1 MKHLLFFFYCVNV
14 SWMWGC
20 LVYMFVMLIR
30 NKKGKD
36 LKNYFDANII
46 YYAFIMVLFWLF
58 YMVYQ
63 AIDSYYYLQNYNT
76 SYFSIGF
83 KTFIEGLNMISS
95 ICLTYII
102 VRGYKLNNKVK

>member
-1 MKHLLFFFYCVNV
+1 
-14 SWMWGC
+14 MWGC

-36 LKNYFDANII
+36 LKNYFDGNII
-46 YYAFIMVLFWLF
+46 YYSLFMVLFWLF
-58 YMVYQ
+58 YIVYQ
-63 AIDSYYYLQNYNT
+63 AIDSYYYLQTHET
-76 SYFSIGF
+76 SYFSIEF
-83 KTFIEGLNMISS
+83 KTIIEGLNMISS